1 MNPFGRY
8 STIVTQFISVLVPL
22 FLWVTANWCLT
33 TLFDGEGS
41 YKDIFVATGYAL
53 SPLPLFIIA
62 STLLSNVSTN
72 SEKEFCTLLVS
83 IGFAWALFLIFFGM
97 QVTHDYSIGKNILIS
112 ACTVLGM
119 AIIMAVCFLFFM
131 LVQKMVGFV
140 TNIVVELSYRM

>member
-1 MNPFGRY
+1 
-8 STIVTQFISVLVPL
+8 
-22 FLWVTANWCLT
+22 
-33 TLFDGEGS
+33 
-41 YKDIFVATGYAL
+41 
-53 SPLPLFIIA
+53 
-62 STLLSNVSTN
+62 
-72 SEKEFCTLLVS
+72 
-83 IGFAWALFLIFFGM
+83 M

>member
-1 MNPFGRY
+1 M
-8 STIVTQFISVLVPL
+8 
-22 FLWVTANWCLT
+22 
-33 TLFDGEGS
+33 FDGEGS
-41 YKDIFVATGYAL
+41 YKDIYVATGYAL
-53 SPLPLFIIA
+53 APLPIFIIA
-62 STLLSNVSTN
+62 STLLSNVATN

-112 ACTVLGM
+112 VCTVLGM
-119 AIIMAVCFLFFM
+119 AIIMAVCFLFVM